1 MVAGLRIF
9 NKGLRFM
16 DPQDETAKNAPE
28 AIVQGLRNDRADP
41 TGSEPKLS
49 WEKGDIL
56 SISFDTEKGTE
67 SLKYKIEDELGT
79 GGFAKTYKAMNQTN
93 FQRFVLKF
101 PLQAKWKIDPQ
112 FCIESFEAEA
122 KALKPYKDIDHPNLV
137 KFIALGHESASGM
150 PAIVMNYIVGKTL
163 EDQKGKISENQAIA
177 YIQQISSAVKLLH
190 KDNNIHR
197 DISPKNIIVQE
208 SDNQSVLLDLGISR
222 SEGGQETSSGTPS
235 FAPPEQT
242 DHLNRVKPN
251 KFHDVYALAVLLYW
265 LVRGTHPTQ
274 DKRPSADILSQQTY
288 KAIVFVTKLNKEN
301 RMANRPTVDEFLKR
315 LPSDFDSQTT
325 QTTQTTKIEPVTK
338 TEPEIQTIATT
349 TTEIPSVIP
358 DRSPRFGF
366 LAGVLKTIADRD
378 LEPQPKLPEER
389 RSPLNGSL
397 LLSLMAIVCA
407 AAGAIVWFILF
418 RDVPPIIVTPPTT
431 TSRSTTPGLPP
442 AQETPTPVKQETQT
456 VMGLE
461 NIPIQIPSNPDRWSV
476 ETPELKPEFG
486 DRTIVSYQQEEAIVK
501 VQQYPK
507 PEDWSPDKPYGHLWD
522 FSDPK
527 YFKNPKV
534 TPINF
539 AGHSAF
545 QVTYTPLERASP
557 VQGHLIIVPV
567 ETELYFLVYEAP
579 PEAFDRH
586 REEAFALLQ
595 SIQFSSTPTPTPT
608 P

>member
-67 SLKYKIEDELGT
+67 SFKYKIEDELGT

-163 EDQKGKISENQAIA
+163 EDQKGKISENQAIT
-177 YIQQISSAVKLLH
+177 YIKQISSAVKLLH

-197 DISPKNIIVQE
+197 DISPKNIIVRE
-208 SDNQSVLLDLGISR
+208 SDNQAVLLDLGISR
-222 SEGGQETSSGTPS
+222 SEGGQETSSGTPG
-235 FAPPEQT
+235 FAPLEQT

-288 KAIVFVTKLNKEN
+288 KAIVFVTKLNKKN

-349 TTEIPSVIP
+349 TEIPSVIP

-366 LAGVLKTIADRD
+366 LAGVLKTIAITIVLTPLLAIPIVLVWVKSSIDPPVPLEISEYKDFNQTPFRVSYNPDLWQDQTQPLDR
-378 LEPQPKLPEER
+378 
-389 RSPLNGSL
+389 
-397 LLSLMAIVCA
+397 
-407 AAGAIVWFILF
+407 F
-418 RDVPPIIVTPPTT
+418 RDNIVTHLVHRGNQPIDLSIEHFEIEHLETVSLEFKPPKAAIGIEEETIT
-431 TSRSTTPGLPP
+431 FLNQSVNTVTYQVTDKDSDRSV
-442 AQETPTPVKQETQT
+442 Q
-456 VMGLE
+456 
-461 NIPIQIPSNPDRWSV
+461 
-476 ETPELKPEFG
+476 
-486 DRTIVSYQQEEAIVK
+486 
-501 VQQYPK
+501 VQQIT
-507 PEDWSPDKPYGHLWD
+507 L
-522 FSDPK
+522 
-527 YFKNPKV
+527 
-534 TPINF
+534 
-539 AGHSAF
+539 
-545 QVTYTPLERASP
+545 PLDQN
-557 VQGHLIIVPV
+557 VYYL
-567 ETELYFLVYEAP
+567 FYEAP
-579 PEAFDRH
+579 PDLFSRYEDEALTVFSSFDRSP
-586 REEAFALLQ
+586 APL
-595 SIQFSSTPTPTPT
+595 SPTSP
-608 P
+608 